1 MGQAASSLRDASRH
15 AGRPL
20 EPPQGD
26 VGVIQE
32 DVVDVLVAVRLVA
45 GERPL
50 EATHAD
56 RGPEIPTAILRVDE
70 EFELLRPPGT
80 RVGNR
85 RSRFRNVGRRASR
98 AGRESP

>member
-1 MGQAASSLRDASRH
+1 M
-15 AGRPL
+15 
-20 EPPQGD
+20 
-26 VGVIQE
+26 QE

-85 RSRFRNVGRRASR
+85 RSRFRNVGRRAAQDASLHDHNVR
-98 AGRESP
+98 ASGENLGTMEPPHVADKNA